1 MEERTAQ
8 QTNKEIDQ
16 QSSLVF
22 FQLEDGS
29 ELSEDA
35 GMLDPMYVFN
45 LLYISL
51 DRFHG
56 GDNSQ
61 QTNKE
66 IEQHS
71 SPVFFQLEDGFELSD
86 FIYFTFSLDWF
97 L

>member
-1 MEERTAQ
+1 MKNPGGSGGT
-8 QTNKEIDQ
+8 
-16 QSSLVF
+16 VGG
-22 FQLEDGS
+22 QLEDGS

-51 DRFHG
+51 DWFHG

-66 IEQHS
+66 IDQNS
-71 SPVFFQLEDGFELSD
+71 SPVFFQLEDGFELSEGERMP
-86 FIYFTFSLDWF
+86 FMGNPGLGW
-97 L
+97 LPLNVGN